1 MDSAGLTQEPVRIEA
16 GRALAAS
23 GQRDGGVRGA
33 SARHL
38 YLCSTGGRVWALRSK
53 TKSDMADA
61 DARLF
66 HVVGAFQGVEGVGSG
81 DGADGAWS
89 RNEQVARVVNK
100 IEDRVLGRICEAWLD
115 DAVAA
120 LGVELD

>member
-1 MDSAGLTQEPVRIEA
+1 VDNAGLTQESVRIEA
-16 GRALAAS
+16 GRALAAN
-23 GQRDGGVRGA
+23 GQRDVGVKGA

-38 YLCSTGGRVWALRSK
+38 YLCSTGGRVWALTSK

-81 DGADGAWS
+81 EAADGAWS